1 MHQGLRGQ
9 EQGRGHGGTVSVRED
24 QRGSVWYVNKN
35 NNVKVITVSITMAI
49 TGVNSSLLSIEI
61 LYNASQKQLKK

>member
-1 MHQGLRGQ
+1 MKNWWK
-9 EQGRGHGGTVSVRED
+9 GGPEMMVNL
-24 QRGSVWYVNKN
+24 WYVNKN